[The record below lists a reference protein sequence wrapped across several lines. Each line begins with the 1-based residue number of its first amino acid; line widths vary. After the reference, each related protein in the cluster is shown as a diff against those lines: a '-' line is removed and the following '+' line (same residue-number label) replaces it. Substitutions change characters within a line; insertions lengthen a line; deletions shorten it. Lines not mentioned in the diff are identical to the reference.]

1 MGLPPFEYHRLQS
14 LDEALGLM
22 ESLGNRARVL
32 AGGTDLVPRMRREGT
47 APEALVDIGGLD
59 VLRSIEVGGQRVDIG
74 ALVTHTEL
82 ASSAE
87 LQKVAPVLAS
97 ASGAVGGPPVR
108 NRGTIGGNLAN
119 ASPAADTAPPLLVLD
134 ATLKLAARNGTRQ
147 VPIGEF
153 FAGPGETMLQP
164 DEVITRIIFDVP
176 GAHSAATFVKFGKRS
191 EMAIAL
197 VSVAAYIAVED
208 SRDEI
213 VDARIALGSV
223 APVPFR
229 AREAEDLLRGTTG
242 EAAQLKEAASS
253 AAGATRP
260 ISDVR
265 ASADYR
271 RLLASVLVE
280 RAISGA
286 LDLARGAGGPVCT
299 K

>member
-1 MGLPPFEYHRLQS
+1 
-14 LDEALGLM
+14 
-22 ESLGNRARVL
+22 
-32 AGGTDLVPRMRREGT
+32 
-47 APEALVDIGGLD
+47 
-59 VLRSIEVGGQRVDIG
+59 
-74 ALVTHTEL
+74 
-82 ASSAE
+82 
-87 LQKVAPVLAS
+87 
-97 ASGAVGGPPVR
+97 
-108 NRGTIGGNLAN
+108 
-119 ASPAADTAPPLLVLD
+119 
-134 ATLKLAARNGTRQ
+134 
-147 VPIGEF
+147 
-153 FAGPGETMLQP
+153 
-164 DEVITRIIFDVP
+164 
-176 GAHSAATFVKFGKRS
+176 VKFGKRS

-242 EAAQLKEAASS
+242 DAAQLKEAASS

-286 LDLARGAGGPVCT
+286 LDLARGAGGPTCT